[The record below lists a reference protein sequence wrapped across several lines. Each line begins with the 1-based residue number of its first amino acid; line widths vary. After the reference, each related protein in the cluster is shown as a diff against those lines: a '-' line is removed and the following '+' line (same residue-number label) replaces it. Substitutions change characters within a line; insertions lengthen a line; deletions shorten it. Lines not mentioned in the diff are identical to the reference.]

1 LAELPTEVV
10 LGFLGDL
17 NDSELGNAFDRVD
30 PEATFWLAGRDWSA
44 GGTHDRDGLQKLL
57 GEKVGQLLAGPL
69 EVKVLGITAAGER
82 VAVEVEVSGP
92 TKDGRRYE
100 NQMHILYIV
109 RDEKIVEVREYHDT
123 LHASLVIGP

>member
-1 LAELPTEVV
+1 MAELPTQVV

-17 NDSELGNAFDRVD
+17 NDSNLAEAFDRVD
-30 PEATFWLAGRDWSA
+30 PDATFWLAGKEWSV

-57 GEKVGQLLAGPL
+57 GEKVGPLLTEPL
-69 EVKVLGITAAGER
+69 EVKVVGITAQGER

-92 TKDGRRYE
+92 TKDGSRYE
-100 NQMHILYIV
+100 NQMHILYVV
-109 RDEKIVEVREYHDT
+109 RDGKIVTVKEYHDT